1 MYQEERLR
9 KILEWLRKEQVL
21 SNQDLMER
29 LDISRDTARRDIIRL
44 TETGRAIRTHGGI
57 ARTDFEVRVENYQSR
72 MMQNEEGKQRI
83 GEKAAELLEGQD
95 ICFFDTSTH
104 MPYVCGMLNQPMKV
118 YTHSLEN
125 LILLASESQIEVHSL
140 GGTLNKENRFFYGFE
155 VWETLMNLNFDT
167 ALLGV
172 AAMGEDGIY
181 YENEEDAQIK
191 RLAARRVKKVIV
203 MADYPKFQ
211 RVSKFR
217 AIGFDKVDL
226 LILDR
231 EPTSKWKQNFEKEAV
246 QWIVV

>member
-9 KILEWLRKEQVL
+9 KILEWLQKEQVL

-29 LDISRDTARRDIIRL
+29 LDVSRDTARRDIIKL
-44 TETGRAIRTHGGI
+44 TETGKAIRTHGGI
-57 ARTDFEVRVENYQSR
+57 ARTDFQVRVENYHSR
-72 MMQNEEGKQRI
+72 MMQNEAGKQKI
-83 GEKAAELLEGQD
+83 GEKAAALLDGQEL
-95 ICFFDTSTH
+95 CFFDTSTH
-104 MPYVCGMLNQPMKV
+104 MPYVCEKLHQPMKV

-125 LILLASESQIEVHSL
+125 LILLASKAQIEVHSL
-140 GGTLNKENRFFYGFE
+140 GGILNKENRFFYGFE
-155 VWETLMNLNFDT
+155 IWEALLNLNFDI

-172 AAMGEDGIY
+172 AAMADDGIY

-191 RLAARRVKKVIV
+191 RLAARRAEKVIV
-203 MADYPKFQ
+203 MADYSKFQ

-217 AIGFDKVDL
+217 AIGFDKIDL

-231 EPTSKWKQNFEKEAV
+231 EPTLKWKQNFEKEDV